1 LTLTRADVWEII
13 GLIGALLGVLWIT
26 VRSLIVFSYAQKTK
40 VDSLKNNFV
49 AMQIA
54 KLEGVTDNFA
64 KKIESVVIEITKLQE
79 NAKGNQEGQQRV
91 FKALTDFVNKTDTKF
106 MKLEN
111 EIQSLGR
118 EIFVVK
124 GMKTCERNF
133 STPLVWYKH
142 KT

>member
-1 LTLTRADVWEII
+1 MHGAKTLTLTRADVWEII

-79 NAKGNQEGQQRV
+79 NAKGTQEGQQRV
-91 FKALTDFVNKTDTKF
+91 FKALTDFVNKTDSKF
-106 MKLEN
+106 TKLEN

-124 GMKTCERNF
+124 GMK
-133 STPLVWYKH
+133 K
-142 KT
+142 K

>member
-124 GMKTCERNF
+124 GMK
-133 STPLVWYKH
+133 K
-142 KT
+142 K

>member
-1 LTLTRADVWEII
+1 
-13 GLIGALLGVLWIT
+13 
-26 VRSLIVFSYAQKTK
+26 
-40 VDSLKNNFV
+40 
-49 AMQIA
+49 MQIA

-91 FKALTDFVNKTDTKF
+91 FKALTDFVNKTDSKF
-106 MKLEN
+106 TKLEN

-124 GMKTCERNF
+124 GMK
-133 STPLVWYKH
+133 K
-142 KT
+142 K

>member
-91 FKALTDFVNKTDTKF
+91 FKALTDFVNKTDSKF
-106 MKLEN
+106 TKLEN

-124 GMKTCERNF
+124 GMK
-133 STPLVWYKH
+133 K
-142 KT
+142 K